1 MNKEEL
7 VSAVAKKAGLSKKDS
22 EEAIKAA
29 LDAIKDTLKK
39 GGKVTFTGFGTF
51 MVAKRAARKGV
62 NPQTG
67 AEIKIPARKVPKF
80 KPGKGLKEA
89 VK

>member
-7 VSAVAKKAGLSKKDS
+7 VSAVARKTGLSKKDS
-22 EEAIKAA
+22 EEAIKATLGA
-29 LDAIKDTLKK
+29 VEETLKK
-39 GGKVTFTGFGTF
+39 GGKVTLTGFGTF
-51 MVAKRAARKGV
+51 MVANRAARKGV

-67 AEIKIPARKVPKF
+67 AEINIPARTVPKF
-80 KPGKGLKEA
+80 KPGKGLKDA

>member
-7 VSAVAKKAGLSKKDS
+7 VAAIAKKAGLSKKDAES
-22 EEAIKAA
+22 SLKAAIEAIK
-29 LDAIKDTLKK
+29 DALKK
-39 GGKVTFTGFGTF
+39 GNKVTLTGFGTF

-67 AEIKIPARKVPKF
+67 AEIKIPARTVPRF
-80 KPGKGLKEA
+80 KAGKGLKDA

>member
-7 VSAVAKKAGLSKKDS
+7 VSAVAKKTGLSKKDS
-22 EEAIKAA
+22 EEAIKATLA
-29 LDAIKDTLKK
+29 AVEETLKS
-39 GGKVTFTGFGTF
+39 GRKVTLTGFGTF
-51 MVAKRAARKGV
+51 MVANRAARKGV

-67 AEIKIPARKVPKF
+67 AEINIPARTVPKF
-80 KPGKGLKEA
+80 KPGKGLKDA

>member
-7 VSAVAKKAGLSKKDS
+7 VSAIAKKAGLSKKDS
-22 EEAIKAA
+22 EGALKATLEAVK
-29 LDAIKDTLKK
+29 DALKK
-39 GGKVTFTGFGTF
+39 GGKVTLTGFGTF

-67 AEIKIPARKVPKF
+67 AEIKIPARTVPKF
-80 KPGKGLKEA
+80 KPGKALKDA

>member
-7 VSAVAKKAGLSKKDS
+7 VAAIAKKAGLSKKDA
-22 EEAIKAA
+22 EGALKAGIEAVKEA
-29 LDAIKDTLKK
+29 LKK
-39 GGKVTFTGFGTF
+39 GSKVTLTGFGTF

-67 AEIKIPARKVPKF
+67 AEIRIPARTVPRF
-80 KPGKGLKEA
+80 KAGKGLKDA

>member
-7 VSAVAKKAGLSKKDS
+7 VAAIAKKAGLSKKDAEGALKS
-22 EEAIKAA
+22 A
-29 LDAIKDTLKK
+29 LDAIKDALKK
-39 GGKVTFTGFGTF
+39 GSKVTLTGFGTF
-51 MVAKRAARKGV
+51 MASKRAARKGV

-67 AEIKIPARKVPKF
+67 ATINIPARTVPRF
-80 KPGKGLKEA
+80 KAGKGLKDA

>member
-7 VSAVAKKAGLSKKDS
+7 VAAIAKKAGLSKKDGES
-22 EEAIKAA
+22 ALKAA
-29 LDAIKDTLKK
+29 LDAIKDALKK
-39 GGKVTFTGFGTF
+39 GAKVTLTGFGTF
-51 MVAKRAARKGV
+51 MASKRAARKGV

-67 AEIKIPARKVPKF
+67 ATINIPARTVPRF
-80 KPGKGLKEA
+80 KAGKGLKDA